1 MPCRSF
7 APVDTLKAFASRLL
21 FFVSYFSLLLTF
33 WLAPPI
39 LADHP
44 SPLPDVITTPN
55 IGYTVNYTDNNPY
68 NPDTNL
74 DGICDVNGVGA
85 VPAGSDANYIPAGQ
99 ATNFANALDNSN
111 ANALGNPNG
120 NHAGF
125 VNLGFLAPS
134 FTGGS
139 SPTSI
144 FDCAL
149 HEGCDTGAAW
159 GNRIDIPAASYICAS
174 EPCIR
179 LVLGHELFHHTQFAY
194 ITFGNW
200 QSWGATPV
208 EGMARMMQDKIYS
221 DLDAD
226 AGCITYLG
234 EIQDWMNS
242 PDRDLWAS
250 GYDSALWWGY
260 LAEQFGTPSAEPNY
274 GVDFIR
280 TFWERAQANNANPNT
295 PETTRETIGLFDNT
309 AVMED
314 AYLDFGIANVAREF
328 DVSALPDAIKYRYQD
343 ENDGNGS
350 VYQNVA
356 RNWSGTVFPNRTD
369 ANETVSRWG
378 ARYYDAQLN
387 DCTGIVGFKSDTL
400 DGNIAGYGLLAIRDR
415 SASGGSTAEVER
427 IFKGRTTSFAK
438 SLINPTVDPYT
449 RLVAVVSGFDD
460 PVNYDYAIA
469 CGQPSLQIVRPTV
482 DYLAYVGESVD
493 PERFLIRLIV
503 TGPAELGVPT
513 VQGLDPSYFSV
524 YVGPVDPANA
534 ATVLSGAE
542 IQGEYWL
549 VAQAPAKAANGTFD
563 LTVEL
568 ATLASATSAN
578 SVLYEKKVLDEV
590 LVIDRSG
597 SMLSPSSFPK
607 IDAATSAASLFVD
620 ATNDDDQVGVVSF
633 GGDNSEPNDDATLER
648 ILAPATDAQRLA
660 ARAAVNGIS
669 IPNASVMTSIGDGL
683 EKARIEFVVRGSVL
697 GEDVIIL
704 LSDGME
710 NEADYVSTVL
720 PNLMALGVEV
730 HSIAL
735 GPQSN
740 QALLQQVATDTG
752 GTYYYVDVGTTARAS
767 ISPSAHVANRLSDA
781 YVAASEAAH
790 DAERLWEEWG
800 TLGAGGSALHT
811 VSVLEAGVENA
822 VWSLHWADPAHSM
835 KARVMDPLGVE
846 LLDGIGGVRI
856 HSDGTH
862 IEVHAP
868 MLMSGDYKV
877 RVEASAGTP
886 EYIGILSG
894 RTIHGVN
901 MALYFGQV
909 IDAQVHAAGGTFAWG
924 APMPLVVSLTDFGGG
939 LSDAAVSA
947 EIQHPDGTELV
958 MTLFDD
964 GGHGDGNPDDGIY
977 GGLYRRTTQASP
989 TNMPDGTGPAIIG
1002 SYNVVVR
1009 ASGISSDDARF
1020 DRIRK
1025 ASFQVFDGQET
1036 SSDRDND
1043 GMPDA
1048 YEKSNICLDEMIH
1061 DRAEDP
1067 DFDGLVNVDE
1077 FYLGTN
1083 PCNMDTDLG
1092 GEHDGS
1098 EKARGSNPFQ
1108 GGDDMMPRPTDP
1120 QVIDRLPDHLPDES
1134 LLVPGTNLIRY
1145 PSSSAYIGIRIWRST
1160 SATGPFTVLTEIA
1173 PGSPTLYR
1181 DAAVAVGTTYYY
1193 RVQGIG
1199 ASGVE
1204 SAWSHVFSGTP
1215 SADPYAPVGRLRIH
1229 RGAPYTESVNV
1240 ELQLESDA
1248 GDVFT
1253 MWISDR
1259 SDFAGAVVQPYAG
1272 VVSWSVVP
1280 NPISGVAT
1288 VFAQFF
1294 DTSGNA
1300 SAVYHD
1306 SIQVVSP
1313 GSLGEVTGRVQID
1326 SDYPSHSDD
1335 SGVHVALLESGTL
1348 APTDLLP
1355 SYTDV
1360 LGEFVFRGVPAGDY
1374 EVRATYSQLEPVE
1387 STATTLLGGSSVDV
1401 GTLVVPEP
1409 GAALLLLSGA
1419 AMLRFLVGHRARR
1432 KG

>member
-1 MPCRSF
+1 MPYRISVFRLSRSC
-7 APVDTLKAFASRLL
+7 L
-21 FFVSYFSLLLTF
+21 FTALVLFC
-33 WLAPPI
+33 APPL

-44 SPLPDVITTPN
+44 SPWPDVITTPN
-55 IGYTVNYTDNNPY
+55 IAYPVNYTDNSPY
-68 NPDTNL
+68 NLDSDG
-74 DGICDVNGVGA
+74 DGICVVSGA
-85 VPAGSDANYIPAGQ
+85 GTVPAGGDGNYFPAGQ
-99 ATNFANALDNSN
+99 ATSIANSLDNNN
-111 ANALGNPNG
+111 ANVVGNPNG
-120 NHAGF
+120 NHAGT

-139 SPTSI
+139 SDTDI
-144 FDCAL
+144 KDCQP
-149 HEGCDTGAAW
+149 HGGCDS
-159 GNRIDIPAASYICAS
+159 GNAPSGSINMPAPNYVCAS
-174 EPCIR
+174 EPCMR
-179 LVLGHELFHHTQFAY
+179 LVMGHELFHHTQYAY
-194 ITFGNW
+194 ITFAQWG
-200 QSWGATPV
+200 SWGSTPV
-208 EGMARMMQDKIYS
+208 EGTARMMQDKIYS

-226 AGCITYLG
+226 GGCITYLG
-234 EIQDWMNS
+234 AVQDWMNN
-242 PDRDLWAS
+242 PNQDLWTS
-250 GYDSALWWGY
+250 SYTSALWWNY
-260 LAEQFGTPSAEPNY
+260 LTEQFGTAAAEPNY
-274 GVDFIR
+274 GVDFMR
-280 TFWERAQANNANPNT
+280 TFWERAQANNATPNT

-1036 SSDRDND
+1036 SSDKDGD

-1048 YEKSNICLDEMIH
+1048 YEKSSVCLDENIY
-1061 DRAEDP
+1061 DRGEDP

-1120 QVIDRLPDHLPDES
+1120 EVVDRIPDHIPDDS
-1134 LLVPGTNLIRY
+1134 ILVSKANVIRY
-1145 PSSSAYIGIRIWRST
+1145 PSSPAYLGIRIWRST
-1160 SATGPFTVLTEIA
+1160 TSTGPFTVLAERA
-1173 PGSPTLYR
+1173 PDSRTFYT
-1181 DAAVAVGTTYYY
+1181 DTAVAVGTTYYY
-1193 RVQGIG
+1193 RVQGLG
-1199 ASGVE
+1199 ASGAE

-1215 SADPYAPVGRLRIH
+1215 KADPYAPVGRVRIAG
-1229 RGAPYTESVNV
+1229 GAPYTESLNV
-1240 ELQLESDA
+1240 DLQLESDD
-1248 GDVFT
+1248 GDVVD

-1259 SDFAGAVVQPYAG
+1259 SDFAGAVLQPYAG
-1272 VVSWSVVP
+1272 VVAWPLVP
-1280 NPISGVAT
+1280 NPDSGVAS

-1294 DTSGNA
+1294 DTSGNG

-1306 SIQVVSP
+1306 AIQVVSP
-1313 GSLGEVTGRVQID
+1313 GSLGTITGRIQID

-1335 SGVHVALLESGTL
+1335 SGAHVVLVDSGTS
-1348 APTDLLP
+1348 APTDLIP
-1355 SYTDV
+1355 SYTDA
-1360 LGEFVFRGVPAGDY
+1360 LGEFLLRGVPAGSYD
-1374 EVRATYSQLEPVE
+1374 VRVSYSQLAPVE
-1387 STATTLLGGSSVDV
+1387 ATGTVLPSGGSVDV

-1409 GAALLLLSGA
+1409 GASVLLLSGVA
-1419 AMLRFLVGHRARR
+1419 LLRVLAGRRARR
-1432 KG
+1432 SG

>member
-1 MPCRSF
+1 MPYRISVLRLSRSC
-7 APVDTLKAFASRLL
+7 L
-21 FFVSYFSLLLTF
+21 FTALVLFC
-33 WLAPPI
+33 APPL

-44 SPLPDVITTPN
+44 SPWPDVITTPN
-55 IGYTVNYTDNNPY
+55 IAYPVNYTDNSPY
-68 NPDTNL
+68 NLDSDG
-74 DGICDVNGVGA
+74 DGICDVSGA
-85 VPAGSDANYIPAGQ
+85 GTVPAGGDGNYFPAGQ
-99 ATNFANALDNSN
+99 ATSIANSLDNNN
-111 ANALGNPNG
+111 ANVVGNPNG
-120 NHAGF
+120 NHAGT

-139 SPTSI
+139 SDTDI
-144 FDCAL
+144 KDCQP
-149 HEGCDTGAAW
+149 HGGCDS
-159 GNRIDIPAASYICAS
+159 GNAPSGSINMPAPNYVCAS
-174 EPCIR
+174 EPCMR
-179 LVLGHELFHHTQFAY
+179 LVMGHELFHHTQYAY
-194 ITFGNW
+194 ITFAQWG
-200 QSWGATPV
+200 SWGSTPV
-208 EGMARMMQDKIYS
+208 EGTARMMQDKIYS

-226 AGCITYLG
+226 GGCITYLG
-234 EIQDWMNS
+234 AVQDWMNN
-242 PDRDLWAS
+242 PNQDLWTS
-250 GYDSALWWGY
+250 SYTSALWWNY
-260 LAEQFGTPSAEPNY
+260 LTEQFGTAAAEPNY
-274 GVDFIR
+274 GVDFMR
-280 TFWERAQANNANPNT
+280 TFWERAQANNATPNT

-314 AYLDFGIANVAREF
+314 VYLDFGIANVAREF
-328 DVSALPDAIKYRYQD
+328 DVSTLPDAIKYRYQD

-356 RNWSGTVFPNRTD
+356 RTWSGTVFPNKTD

-378 ARYYDAQLN
+378 ARYYDAELN

-400 DGNIAGYGLLAIRDR
+400 DGNTAGYGLLAIRDK

-1036 SSDRDND
+1036 SSDKDGD

-1048 YEKSNICLDEMIH
+1048 YEKSSVCLDENIY
-1061 DRAEDP
+1061 DRGEDP

-1120 QVIDRLPDHLPDES
+1120 EVVDRIPDHIPDDS
-1134 LLVPGTNLIRY
+1134 ILVSKANVIRY
-1145 PSSSAYIGIRIWRST
+1145 PSSPAYLGIRIWRST
-1160 SATGPFTVLTEIA
+1160 TSTGPFTVLAERA
-1173 PGSPTLYR
+1173 PDSRTFYT
-1181 DAAVAVGTTYYY
+1181 DTAVAVGTTYYY
-1193 RVQGIG
+1193 RVQGLG
-1199 ASGVE
+1199 ASGAE

-1215 SADPYAPVGRLRIH
+1215 KADPYAPVGRVRIAG
-1229 RGAPYTESVNV
+1229 GAPYTESLNV
-1240 ELQLESDA
+1240 DLQLESDD
-1248 GDVFT
+1248 GDVVD

-1259 SDFAGAVVQPYAG
+1259 SDFAGAVLQPYAG
-1272 VVSWSVVP
+1272 VVAWPLVP
-1280 NPISGVAT
+1280 NPDSGVAS

-1294 DTSGNA
+1294 DTSGNG

-1306 SIQVVSP
+1306 AIQVVSP
-1313 GSLGEVTGRVQID
+1313 GSLGTITGRIQID

-1335 SGVHVALLESGTL
+1335 SGAHVVLVDSGTS
-1348 APTDLLP
+1348 APTDLIP
-1355 SYTDV
+1355 SYTDA
-1360 LGEFVFRGVPAGDY
+1360 LGEFLLRGVPAGSYD
-1374 EVRATYSQLEPVE
+1374 VRVSYSQLAPVE
-1387 STATTLLGGSSVDV
+1387 ATGTVLPSGGSVDV

-1409 GAALLLLSGA
+1409 GASVLLLSGVA
-1419 AMLRFLVGHRARR
+1419 LLRVLAGRRARR
-1432 KG
+1432 SG